1 MNQRIDV
8 MVDIETWGTG
18 PDAVVRA
25 VAAVAFAPWTGEVLD
40 SAVWDLRGLIDRQL
54 ELGGTVDPDTVHW
67 WGKMPDDGLGAYLRL
82 ARHMMPFTQPEG
94 LDDAVSRIEGFIVSH
109 SPRCCWSRGAF
120 DYPILARLLDKQ
132 GVSPPWQFWQLR
144 DVRTLDDLVPPIM
157 PDRPHHPLSDCLAQI
172 EQVRAAL
179 SLVPQPKAA

>member
-1 MNQRIDV
+1 MDQRLDL

-25 VAAVAFAPWTGEVLD
+25 VAMATFNPWTGYVFGT
-40 SAVWDLRGLIDRQL
+40 AVWDLRGLIDRQL
-54 ELGGTVDPDTVHW
+54 ELGGTVDPGTVRW
-67 WGKMPDDGLGAYLRL
+67 WGRMPDEALGESLRL
-82 ARHMMPFTQPEG
+82 ARHMMPFTQPAE
-94 LDDAVSRIEGFIVSH
+94 LDDAIDSIGVFILSH
-109 SPRCCWSRGAF
+109 SPSRCWSRGAF

-132 GVSPPWQFWQLR
+132 GVSPPWQYWQLR
-144 DVRTLDDLVPPIM
+144 DVRTLDDLVPKVK

-179 SLVPQPKAA
+179 ALVPQPKAA